1 MGLYLKGE
9 YNLIKVNNDN
19 ISKNNTDI
27 LRNIERIIN
36 VCTRNLSEDSTDV
49 LTDILVNAG
58 NILTLNSK
66 NMSYTYD
73 IKDRL
78 DKIIDNGE
86 EEGED
91 D

>member
-78 DKIIDNGE
+78 DKIIDDGE

>member
-78 DKIIDNGE
+78 DKIIDDG

-91 D
+91 E

>member
-78 DKIIDNGE
+78 DKIIDDG

-91 D
+91 N

>member
-9 YNLIKVNNDN
+9 YNLIKVNNDS

-27 LRNIERIIN
+27 LKYIERIIN

-86 EEGED
+86 EGED

>member
-9 YNLIKVNNDN
+9 YNLIQVNNDN
-19 ISKNNTDI
+19 ISKNNADI
-27 LRNIERIIN
+27 LKHIERIIN
-36 VCTRNLSEDSTDV
+36 ICTRNLSEDSTDI

-58 NILTLNSK
+58 SIVTLNSR

-78 DKIIDNGE
+78 DKIIKDG

-91 D
+91 E

>member
-9 YNLIKVNNDN
+9 YNLIKVNADN
-19 ISKNNTDI
+19 ISKNNTEI
-27 LRNIERIIN
+27 LKFIERIIN
-36 VCTRNLSEDSTDV
+36 VCTRNMTEDMTDA

-58 NILTLNSK
+58 SIVTLNSR

-73 IKDRL
+73 IKDRINNIIKDG
-78 DKIIDNGE
+78 DK
-86 EEGED
+86 GED

>member
-9 YNLIKVNNDN
+9 YNLIRVNSDN
-19 ISKNNTDI
+19 ISKNNTEI
-27 LRNIERIIN
+27 LKFIERIIN
-36 VCTRNLSEDSTDV
+36 VCTRNMTEDTTDV

-58 NILTLNSK
+58 SIVTLNSR

-73 IKDRL
+73 IKDRINNIIKDG
-78 DKIIDNGE
+78 DK
-86 EEGED
+86 GED

>member
-19 ISKNNTDI
+19 ISKNNTEI
-27 LRNIERIIN
+27 LKFIERIIN

-58 NILTLNSK
+58 SIVTLNSR
-66 NMSYTYD
+66 NMSFTYD
-73 IKDRL
+73 IKDRI
-78 DKIIDNGE
+78 DKIIKDG

-91 D
+91 E

>member
-19 ISKNNTDI
+19 ISKNNTEI
-27 LRNIERIIN
+27 LKFIERIIN

-58 NILTLNSK
+58 SIVTLNSR
-66 NMSYTYD
+66 NMSFTYD
-73 IKDRL
+73 IKDRI
-78 DKIIDNGE
+78 DKIIKDG

>member
-27 LRNIERIIN
+27 LKNIERIIN

-78 DKIIDNGE
+78 DKIIDDG

>member
-9 YNLIKVNNDN
+9 YNLIIVNADN
-19 ISKNNTDI
+19 ISKNNTEI
-27 LRNIERIIN
+27 LKFIERIIN
-36 VCTRNLSEDSTDV
+36 VCTRNMTEDTTDV

-58 NILTLNSK
+58 SIVTLNSR

-73 IKDRL
+73 IKDRINDIIKDG
-78 DKIIDNGE
+78 DK
-86 EEGED
+86 GED

>member
-9 YNLIKVNNDN
+9 YDLIRVNADN
-19 ISKNNTDI
+19 ISKNNTEI
-27 LRNIERIIN
+27 LKFIERIIN
-36 VCTRNLSEDSTDV
+36 VCTRNMTEDSTDV

-58 NILTLNSK
+58 SIVTLNSR
-66 NMSYTYD
+66 NMSFTYD
-73 IKDRL
+73 IKDR
-78 DKIIDNGE
+78 IDSVIKDG

>member
-9 YNLIKVNNDN
+9 YNIIKVNNDN
-19 ISKNNTDI
+19 ISKNNMDI

-78 DKIIDNGE
+78 DKIIDDG

>member
-9 YNLIKVNNDN
+9 YNLIRVNADN
-19 ISKNNTDI
+19 ISKNNTEI
-27 LRNIERIIN
+27 LKFIERIIN
-36 VCTRNLSEDSTDV
+36 TCTRNMTEDTTDV

-58 NILTLNSK
+58 SIVTLNSR

-73 IKDRL
+73 IKNRVDNIIKDG
-78 DKIIDNGE
+78 DK
-86 EEGED
+86 GED

>member
-86 EEGED
+86 EGED

>member
-66 NMSYTYD
+66 NMSFTYD

-78 DKIIDNGE
+78 DKIIDDG

>member
-9 YNLIKVNNDN
+9 YNLININNDN
-19 ISKNNTDI
+19 ISKNNADI
-27 LRNIERIIN
+27 LKHIERIIN
-36 VCTRNLSEDSTDV
+36 ICTRNLSEDSTDI

-58 NILTLNSK
+58 SIVTLNSR

-78 DKIIDNGE
+78 DKIIKDGE
-86 EEGED
+86 DEGED

>member
-73 IKDRL
+73 IKDGL
-78 DKIIDNGE
+78 DKIIDDG

>member
-9 YNLIKVNNDN
+9 CNLIKVNNDN
-19 ISKNNTDI
+19 ISKNNMDI

-86 EEGED
+86 EGED

>member
-19 ISKNNTDI
+19 ISKNNTEI
-27 LRNIERIIN
+27 LKFIERIIN
-36 VCTRNLSEDSTDV
+36 VCTRNMTEDSTDV

-58 NILTLNSK
+58 SIVTLNSR
-66 NMSYTYD
+66 NMSFTYD
-73 IKDRL
+73 IKDRI
-78 DKIIDNGE
+78 DKIIKDG

>member
-9 YNLIKVNNDN
+9 YNLIKVNNDS

-27 LRNIERIIN
+27 LKYIERIIN

-86 EEGED
+86 EGED
-91 D
+91 N

>member
-9 YNLIKVNNDN
+9 YNLIRVNVDN
-19 ISKNNTDI
+19 ISKNNTEI
-27 LRNIERIIN
+27 LKFIERIIN
-36 VCTRNLSEDSTDV
+36 ICTRNMTEDTTDV
-49 LTDILVNAG
+49 LTDILVNTG
-58 NILTLNSK
+58 SIVTLNSR

-73 IKDRL
+73 IKDRINN
-78 DKIIDNGE
+78 IIKDG

>member
-19 ISKNNTDI
+19 ISKNNMDI

-78 DKIIDNGE
+78 DKIIDDG

>member
-9 YNLIKVNNDN
+9 YNLIRVNADN
-19 ISKNNTDI
+19 ISKNNTEI
-27 LRNIERIIN
+27 LKFIERIIS
-36 VCTRNLSEDSTDV
+36 VCTRNMTEDSTDV

-58 NILTLNSK
+58 SIVTLNSR

-78 DKIIDNGE
+78 DKIIKDG

-91 D
+91 E

>member
-9 YNLIKVNNDN
+9 YNLIKVNADN
-19 ISKNNTDI
+19 ISKNNTEI
-27 LRNIERIIN
+27 LKFIERIIN
-36 VCTRNLSEDSTDV
+36 VCTRNMTEDTTDA

-58 NILTLNSK
+58 SIITLNSR

-73 IKDRL
+73 IKDR
-78 DKIIDNGE
+78 IDNVIKDGDK
-86 EEGED
+86 GED